1 MQLRLV
7 AMAVTSTLT
16 AMMERQEGGVE
27 QVHACDDDDD
37 DDADAD
43 ADAEADDGDDDD
55 VRAASA
61 AAGDRRNTRNRSS
74 KLLLG

>member
-1 MQLRLV
+1 M
-7 AMAVTSTLT
+7 TSTLT

-43 ADAEADDGDDDD
+43 ADADAEADDGDDD

>member
-7 AMAVTSTLT
+7 AVTSTLT

-37 DDADAD
+37 DDDADAD
-43 ADAEADDGDDDD
+43 ADADDGDDDDDD

>member
-1 MQLRLV
+1 M
-7 AMAVTSTLT
+7 TSTLT

-27 QVHACDDDDD
+27 QVHACDDDD

>member
-7 AMAVTSTLT
+7 AVTSTLT

-43 ADAEADDGDDDD
+43 ADDGDDDDDDDD

>member
-27 QVHACDDDDD
+27 QVHACDDDD
-37 DDADAD
+37 DAD